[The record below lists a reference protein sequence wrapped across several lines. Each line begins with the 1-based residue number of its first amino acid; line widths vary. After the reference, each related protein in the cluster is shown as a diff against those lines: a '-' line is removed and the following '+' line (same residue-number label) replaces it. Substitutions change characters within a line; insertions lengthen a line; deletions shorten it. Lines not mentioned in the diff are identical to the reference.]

1 MKWKN
6 IIWIVLIAAVVII
19 QLIPSGRP
27 EVNMVNPDDLLVNNK
42 LPDSV
47 QQLLKNA
54 CYDCHSNET
63 KYPWYAYVAQV
74 SWLVVRDI
82 RIGRENLNFSNWET
96 SSKMDKAKLLGE
108 IAEEV
113 EEGNMPMPIY
123 ILMHPEAKL
132 TMTQRELLVSWT
144 DEFAESLFE

>member
-1 MKWKN
+1 MNWKK
-6 IIWIVLIAAVVII
+6 IIWIVLIAAVVLI
-19 QLIPSGRP
+19 QVIPSGRP
-27 EVNMVNPDDLLVNNK
+27 EVNLVNPDDLMVNNQ

-54 CYDCHSNET
+54 CYDCHSHES
-63 KYPWYAYVAQV
+63 KYPWYAYVAPV

-82 RIGRENLNFSNWET
+82 STGREHLNFSAWE
-96 SSKMDKAKLLGE
+96 SYSKMDKAKLLGE
-108 IAEEV
+108 IGEEV

-132 TMTQRELLVSWT
+132 TMKQRELLVNWT
-144 DEFAESLFE
+144 DKFAESLFE

>member
-1 MKWKN
+1 MNWKR
-6 IIWIVLIAAVVII
+6 IIWIGIIAIVVII

-27 EVNMVNPDDLLVNNK
+27 EVIKENKFDLIRNNQ

-47 QQLLKNA
+47 AQLLRAA

-63 KYPWYAYVAQV
+63 KYPWYAYIAPV
-74 SWLVVRDI
+74 SWLVASDTKV
-82 RIGRENLNFSNWET
+82 GRGEMNFSDWENL
-96 SSKMDKAKLLGE
+96 SKMDKAKLLGD

-113 EEGNMPMPIY
+113 EDGVMPMPIY

-132 TMTQRELLVSWT
+132 KLSDREMIINWT
-144 DEFAESLFE
+144 DKFAESLFK